1 MKIDA
6 AIIQSFPDEL
16 FKTYWVNWCD
26 TFLSQK
32 IDIEDNTLAAFNIKS
47 IEGMPQNADP
57 PSRAIELFRT
67 GVLNYP
73 ININGSKTNAWRLL
87 SNDENVISNFG
98 FISYVVSKTF
108 FDAENSNNVKLKK
121 AFSAI
126 CAISL
131 VKQNFKYKLN
141 NIDYVISANTIYQKI
156 ISSFSNQ
163 VLSDLAYQ
171 YLASAMI
178 CTIKRENLNEQLI
191 DTILANGK
199 IANLVVT
206 NNENNGGNI
215 RETIDE
221 NNLESILNKF
231 ISKELSFNDTTNQRF
246 CNFFVGNYSDNPTRG
261 YVNNARQY
269 FNDFIIECSN
279 IEVNNWSDKPFEKIY
294 SNENYSLENEPTFDV
309 LQQLKAIFNQFS
321 DNKNIINELMI
332 SLKEGALEAIRILG
346 WKESTPINIETLNT
360 IFYGAPGTGK
370 SHKVESIL
378 NSISDDKKER
388 ITFHPEFDNAS
399 FVGGYKP
406 ISEINTATGE
416 DEIKYKFVP
425 QTFINIYVNAWKDID
440 SKYYLAIEEINRG
453 NCAEIF
459 GELFQLLDRN
469 SNYSISPSKELR
481 EHLQKELG
489 LEHEGIKGGK
499 MKLPNNLILMATM
512 NTSDQSLFPMDSAFK
527 RRWAWE
533 YVPINYDELNE
544 DGSSNESFNY
554 IVKIDQS
561 KGFKWIDFIKEINSE
576 IKSNSNLGMDK
587 CIGNYFIKASNN
599 EIEIEELINKTVF
612 YLWNDV
618 FKDEENGVFPENVTY
633 EDFFPIKTKGIENL
647 NRIIENLQIPTVA
660 L

>member
-26 TFLSQK
+26 KFLSRK
-32 IDIEDNTLAAFNIKS
+32 IDIEDNALAAFNIKS

-87 SNDENVISNFG
+87 SNDENIISNFG

-131 VKQNFKYKLN
+131 VKQNFKYKLS

-156 ISSFSNQ
+156 ISSFSTQ
-163 VLSDLAYQ
+163 VLSDIAYQ

-191 DTILANGK
+191 DAILANGK

>member
-26 TFLSQK
+26 TFLSRK
-32 IDIEDNTLAAFNIKS
+32 IDIEDNALAAFNIKS

-87 SNDENVISNFG
+87 SNDENIISNFG

-131 VKQNFKYKLN
+131 VKQNFKYKLS

-533 YVPINYDELNE
+533 YIPINYDELNE

>member
-26 TFLSQK
+26 TFLSRK
-32 IDIEDNTLAAFNIKS
+32 IDIEENALAAFNIKS

-87 SNDENVISNFG
+87 SNDESIISNFG

-108 FDAENSNNVKLKK
+108 FDDENSNNVKLKK

-163 VLSDLAYQ
+163 VLSDLSYQ

-191 DTILANGK
+191 NTVLANGK

-221 NNLESILNKF
+221 NNLESILYKF

-261 YVNNARQY
+261 YANNARQY

-279 IEVNNWSDKPFEKIY
+279 IEVNNWSNKPFEKIY

-309 LQQLKAIFNQFS
+309 LQQLIAIFNQFS

-332 SLKEGALEAIRILG
+332 SLKEGALEAIKILG
-346 WKESTPINIETLNT
+346 WKESTSITIETLNT

-378 NSISDDKKER
+378 NTISDDKKER

-406 ISEINTATGE
+406 ISELNTTKGE

-425 QTFINIYVNAWKDID
+425 QTFINIYVNAWKDLD

-489 LEHEGIKGGK
+489 QEHEGIKGGK
-499 MKLPNNLILMATM
+499 IKLPNNLIIMATM

-554 IVKIDQS
+554 IVKIDEL

-587 CIGNYFIKASNN
+587 CIGNYFIKARNN

-618 FKDEENGVFPENVTY
+618 FKDEENRVFPENVTY